1 MRPEPKIRLIL
12 ASKSAARQAL
22 LKGAGVP
29 FEAMGAALDED
40 DVKDDLAAHGLD
52 PKAMAMALAQAKAV
66 ETSKVVEGLVIGAD
80 QTLDL
85 SGELVG
91 KSADLGAARERL
103 ISLRGR
109 RHQLHSATAAAQDG
123 ELLWADIR
131 TATMTMR
138 AFSDAFLDGYLM
150 RNADAALASVGCYQL
165 EGEGVQLFDRID
177 GDYFTILG
185 LPLPPLLE
193 FLRGRGLLQA

>member
-1 MRPEPKIRLIL
+1 MSSASVRLIL

-22 LKGAGVP
+22 LTGAGVR
-29 FEAMGAALDED
+29 FTAMGAALDED

-66 ETSKVVEGLVIGAD
+66 ETSKVVDGLVIGAD

-85 SGELVG
+85 DGELVG
-91 KSADLGAARERL
+91 KAADVGAARERL
-103 ISLRGR
+103 KSLRGR
-109 RHQLHSATAAAQDG
+109 RHQLHSATAAAQGGD
-123 ELLWADIR
+123 LMWTDVRSASL
-131 TATMTMR
+131 TMR
-138 AFSDAFLDGYLM
+138 RFSDAFLDGYLA
-150 RNADAALASVGCYQL
+150 RNAEAALASVGCYQL

-185 LPLPPLLE
+185 LPLPPLLD
-193 FLRGRGLLQA
+193 FLRGRGLVET

>member
-1 MRPEPKIRLIL
+1 MSGSIIL

-29 FEAMGAALDED
+29 FTAMGAALDEE

-66 ETSKVVEGLVIGAD
+66 ETSKVVDGLVIGAD

-85 SGELVG
+85 AGGLVG
-91 KSADLGAARERL
+91 KAADLGAARDRL
-103 ISLRGR
+103 KTLRGR
-109 RHQLHSATAAAQDG
+109 RHQLHSATAAAQNG
-123 ELLWADIR
+123 ELLWTDVR
-131 TATMTMR
+131 TATLTMR
-138 AFSDAFLDGYLM
+138 PFSDAFLDRYLA
-150 RNADAALASVGCYQL
+150 RNGEAALSSVGCYQL
-165 EGEGVQLFDRID
+165 ESEGVQLFEKID

-185 LPLPPLLE
+185 LPLPPLLD
-193 FLRGRGLLQA
+193 FLRGRGVLED